1 VTQWTALPVVVG
13 NELVDEALGVS
24 PAERVVADA
33 ESSGATPALAPV
45 EREFGLECDALN
57 DDLFVGQKPKT

>member
-1 VTQWTALPVVVG
+1 M
-13 NELVDEALGVS
+13 DEALGVS

-45 EREFGLECDALN
+45 ERDFGLECDVLN

>member
-1 VTQWTALPVVVG
+1 M
-13 NELVDEALGVS
+13 DEALGVS
-24 PAERVVADA
+24 PADRVVADA

-45 EREFGLECDALN
+45 ERELERYVLK